1 MLWQAHKFSSCE
13 LSQNGRWCDD
23 DVEIVIVVVKEE
35 EEEAEVLVGYDIN
48 SKRVKKSSSNL
59 IWFTMKIFKIDEQLI
74 DLLAREFFLSNLI
87 HLQQCMII
95 TDVFSWFY
103 PTRFE
108 LYEFTPQ

>member
-74 DLLAREFFLSNLI
+74 DLLAREFFLQFNSSTTMYDYHWCVFLI
-87 HLQQCMII
+87 LSH
-95 TDVFSWFY
+95 
-103 PTRFE
+103 
-108 LYEFTPQ
+108 